1 MPTIFSAGVNN
12 CMQYPFLQNN
22 QLVIVDALPGSGA
35 DLLIRLWSELDARLA
50 YDSNALMSATG
61 TTADPASR
69 EIDFNNVVPIR
80 FVNWF
85 LDHAGMSA
93 AELAALLEF
102 IATTAVVQREKTTGQ
117 LFNQTDSYVLQN
129 QRAIFGINSRDRNMP
144 WQAIRDLGCNVTVIK
159 LVPATD
165 QGLALQRKRY
175 DICFP
180 PGNAVARSN
189 IVTSFNAPDPAVT
202 AFDLATLLVNR
213 SSDQII
219 GWISTQLGSDL
230 RSDKVARA
238 QSLLS
243 TYCTEIMDN
252 IDLGV

>member
-1 MPTIFSAGVNN
+1 
-12 CMQYPFLQNN
+12 MQYPFLQNN

-69 EIDFNNVVPIR
+69 EIDFTNVVPIR

-85 LDHAGMSA
+85 LDHAGMNA

-129 QRAIFGINSRDRNMP
+129 QRVIFGINSRDRSMP

-159 LVPATD
+159 LVPSTD
-165 QGLALQRKRY
+165 QGLALQRKRC

-180 PGNAVARSN
+180 PGNTAARSN
-189 IVTSFNAPDPAVT
+189 IIASFNTLDPAVT
-202 AFDLATLLVNR
+202 ELDLATMLVNR

-219 GWISTQLGSDL
+219 SWISAQLGSDL
-230 RSDKVARA
+230 RTDKISYAR
-238 QSLLS
+238 QLL
-243 TYCTEIMDN
+243 TMYYAEIVDR
-252 IDLGV
+252 IDLGL